1 MDPIERMPD
10 LVDRDMDRQ
19 ARDERRGQVSTFT
32 CPECGSEKGVIAA
45 THYDDVMGFCP
56 SCEQVWGC
64 DVSLS

>member
-1 MDPIERMPD
+1 MAEQDPTNTPPSPAQLLI
-10 LVDRDMDRQ
+10 
-19 ARDERRGQVSTFT
+19 RRVI